1 MKVLP
6 EVAIPDV
13 PPLLASV
20 EAEVQEDTPQS
31 NAEPLAANNMI
42 ADGDKVS
49 DIELPHVPELRS
61 QLVSAQRTLERLVS
75 QGLQS
80 PAARR
85 QSPLIAA
92 VLSSDARQVCGCLLL
107 CKTAIFRLKNL
118 TFESVFEKLIKI
130 NFKQDTCWGARMGM
144 LFKALKQKLRAL
156 GAAVERVSSQVAK
169 VIAQSS
175 DTKAALG
182 SADGSSA
189 PSITAQVEA
198 TRKKRMGDM
207 LSRQCLSS
215 IKQTMAHKWA
225 FPFNEP
231 VDAEKL
237 NLRDYHDIVKE
248 PMDLRT
254 IKRFKLHIFLAPE
267 GSVFSEQLVDALDD
281 ESSERLERVGR
292 PICRGFLL
300 WLGNLSV
307 VLVNDAVMRPFVGP
321 SVGSSCG
328 TFPPEK
334 IERSEYEHP
343 DDVAGHARL
352 TFNNAMLYN
361 PPGSDVHVM
370 ATTLLEFFET
380 KWRALTLPRIGE
392 IDALARMEEAKMTA
406 RLAEAQRVRGML
418 PNQHTMSLQRTLEDT
433 EKQLEHLKQQAATRS
448 FHEARMHRLKSL
460 LEFLPDARM
469 REAVALVPPGVRPG
483 GVRLMALTAADLELL
498 QKQPFVLRKLE
509 HYVRRALR
517 PYVHRARAVTA
528 LQPQPTALLDGP
540 SEAHP
545 LEYEPLLPA
554 DFTAADLAGSDVG
567 KATAATAA
575 VRVPEPL
582 PLERVASVQRDVMMQ
597 PLDGLARPPQDDA
610 DGLGGDGHDFKPEL
624 LGDMEHVLGGT
635 TDAAAAEAWQLRETS
650 SEAREDADRE
660 DAAMEDGVAQEMG
673 AGVAQEGGD
682 PGEIPLVSGAEED
695 AKGAA
700 QEGGASARAEVPLVQ
715 KQGAHAGEGAVEA
728 GLATA
733 VEEPAVMVTAT
744 AATMASTVGEASLSE
759 DEAVVPLTEVS
770 VQVSE
775 RAEVMQTGDDGDQ
788 GQSSGQM
795 EIHLDEFS
803 LTEDSCGMCS
813 DIAENGSHMEVDEQQ
828 AQGASNVEV

>member
-92 VLSSDARQVCGCLLL
+92 VLSSDARQISITKQESEERAHRIPAGYAVIGVPSRVLASAKASLVNPTQHCATTSSAPTRAATRPRGRPPSLRVPTP
-107 CKTAIFRLKNL
+107 KTPGHFTSDVPTFTPSMTPSTAPKLSLPSNIGAVRDGAISKIRRKETGKERRL
-118 TFESVFEKLIKI
+118 
-130 NFKQDTCWGARMGM
+130 
-144 LFKALKQKLRAL
+144 ALKQKLRAL

-254 IKRFKLHIFLAPE
+254 IK
-267 GSVFSEQLVDALDD
+267 
-281 ESSERLERVGR
+281 
-292 PICRGFLL
+292 
-300 WLGNLSV
+300 
-307 VLVNDAVMRPFVGP
+307 
-321 SVGSSCG
+321 
-328 TFPPEK
+328 EK

-788 GQSSGQM
+788 GQSS
-795 EIHLDEFS
+795 
-803 LTEDSCGMCS
+803 
-813 DIAENGSHMEVDEQQ
+813 ENGSHMEVDEQQ